1 MTRKLA
7 ALLGAGV
14 EAGAALHVAAPGTD
28 ATTQGWRH
36 RLDGAPLRIAFG
48 GPVDP
53 ETGYGPRMIARFNQI
68 TGEEIPVEPW
78 VNQIHPDDWD
88 WYEDHWAW
96 MDAFEYQVRLA
107 VLAAG
112 AP

>member
-1 MTRKLA
+1 VNPLDSVITHQRYRM
-7 ALLGAGV
+7 GFGCID
-14 EAGAALHVAAPGTD
+14 PG
-28 ATTQGWRH
+28 
-36 RLDGAPLRIAFG
+36 
-48 GPVDP
+48 
-53 ETGYGPRMIARFNQI
+53 TGYGPRMIARFNQI

-88 WYEDHWAW
+88 WYENHWAW